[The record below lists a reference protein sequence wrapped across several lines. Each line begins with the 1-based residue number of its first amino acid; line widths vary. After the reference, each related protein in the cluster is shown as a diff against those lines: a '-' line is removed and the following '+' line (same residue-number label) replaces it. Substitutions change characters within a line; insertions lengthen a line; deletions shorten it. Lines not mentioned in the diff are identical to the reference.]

1 VEFMKVSKEKEA
13 LVCTGGPR
21 PRRFKYCVERTIT
34 VEISD
39 WLQQTFKGG
48 YGVDYY
54 YVYGKIWF
62 IKGVQETL
70 FLLRWS

>member
-1 VEFMKVSKEKEA
+1 MKVSKEDEVWLCNGSPKQ
-13 LVCTGGPR
+13 
-21 PRRFKYCVERTIT
+21 RRFKYCIERSMT

-54 YVYGKIWF
+54 YSHGEIWF
-62 IKGVQETL
+62 MKGRHETL
-70 FLLRWS
+70 FLLRWSA